1 MTDVEAIDEA
11 ATEYRRLQL
20 WLIAIMFTLVFTIFV
35 QWRLSLE
42 HQEIKREINV
52 AVDLKNGAL
61 KSELAALQMEIGR
74 YLEIQNGNLAYTV
87 TLHIKMAEHG
97 IDVPEIPSE

>member
-1 MTDVEAIDEA
+1 MTDVEAIDESVKQS
-11 ATEYRRLQL
+11 RRLQL
-20 WLIAIMFTLVFTIFV
+20 WLIAIMVTLVFTIFV

-61 KSELAALQMEIGR
+61 KSELAALQLEMGR
-74 YLEIQNGNLAYTV
+74 YLEIQNDNLAYVV
-87 TLHIKMAEHG
+87 TLHIKMAEAG
-97 IDVPEIPSE
+97 IQVPEMPPE